1 MSVKLKI
8 FDKFDAELE
17 KLWTS
22 LEVKG
27 DNPFLN
33 YEINKTWFNIFGISF
48 DYEANTNMRGEKR
61 ADVVTGQYE
70 KVLPMDWME
79 NAQNN
84 PNYSHLH

>member
-33 YEINKTWFNIFGISF
+33 YEINKTWFNIFG
-48 DYEANTNMRGEKR
+48 
-61 ADVVTGQYE
+61 
-70 KVLPMDWME
+70 E
-79 NAQNN
+79 NSNLKILIKTTT
-84 PNYSHLH
+84 SL